1 MLLGHKE
8 QLLPKTTPSR
18 LREIGIFP
26 NTYRQTQRDRQN
38 EKMEEYVP
46 NQRTWQIPRKKDL
59 NEMEIS
65 NLRNK
70 EFKIMIITMLTD
82 LRRRMEEHRQI
93 YRKYKKESNR
103 NYTKLKN
110 TLEGFNS
117 RMDEIQAQISELK
130 DKAMENTQTEQQT
143 EKRTLKSEEGTS
155 LVAQWLRICLP
166 MQGTRVQALVQED
179 PTCHRATKPLRHN
192 Y

>member
-1 MLLGHKE
+1 
-8 QLLPKTTPSR
+8 
-18 LREIGIFP
+18 
-26 NTYRQTQRDRQN
+26 
-38 EKMEEYVP
+38 
-46 NQRTWQIPRKKDL
+46 
-59 NEMEIS
+59 
-65 NLRNK
+65 
-70 EFKIMIITMLTD
+70 
-82 LRRRMEEHRQI
+82 MEEHRQI